1 MKSFY
6 SLGIKLESSLLI
18 VNFASTAT
26 GANFNKT
33 TFNLQIKVQDISL
46 KTGLHP
52 QDIVLS
58 LMLLGFIWKMDNK
71 FILAID
77 WTKVDDHMVKVE
89 ASLTKKTRYFL
100 PTSNIF
106 QCHRAQIVLIT
117 RTISNGM
124 LPINVIVGDATN
136 Y

>member
-18 VNFASTAT
+18 VN
-26 GANFNKT
+26 
-33 TFNLQIKVQDISL
+33 
-46 KTGLHP
+46 LHP

-106 QCHRAQIVLIT
+106 QCHRAQKVLIT

-124 LPINVIVGDATN
+124 LPIQTIDERT
-136 Y
+136 